1 MLYFSKKKRLEHHK
15 KDGLD
20 SLALEAN
27 EYKTF
32 FSNIS
37 LSQVERID
45 FVFTLCQLSVTKA
58 LDTQTTFKG
67 FIKPP
72 ESREKETGRLLL
84 VPILALE

>member
-1 MLYFSKKKRLEHHK
+1 MLYFLKEMLDHHR

-20 SLALEAN
+20 SLDSEAN
-27 EYKTF
+27 EYKKF

-37 LSQVERID
+37 LSQVESID

-58 LDTQTTFKG
+58 LDIQTTFKG

-72 ESREKETGRLLL
+72 D
-84 VPILALE
+84 